1 MPPNPLDSTAIKK
14 IKGHKRHIITDTLG
28 LILGI
33 KVHAANIHDTKSGY
47 DVAKL
52 AFSQFPNVK
61 KIFADAGYRKTFVN
75 QVSKELGVNVE
86 IAEKI
91 TDKKW
96 KIVPKRWIVER
107 TFAWFNNSRIL
118 SKDYTKTII
127 SSEATVTIAAIRAML
142 KRL

>member
-1 MPPNPLDSTAIKK
+1 MGATA
-14 IKGHKRHIITDTLG
+14 
-28 LILGI
+28 
-33 KVHAANIHDTKSGY
+33 
-47 DVAKL
+47 L

-96 KIVPKRWIVER
+96 EIVPKRWIVER